1 MERAVLMATTG
12 TLAAL
17 GGAKL
22 ASSGLAGKA
31 AMAAV
36 MVAVV
41 GTTAAVTVAVLPAGF
56 GREPRRVLQPRA
68 VAPVV
73 ATPLPSPP
81 APPEVPPAPEPQS
94 VVQEPVPLPA
104 PRAAERVRASPIV
117 KAPVAPLAAPSS
129 PPPTATASSLAAELE
144 LLRAAK
150 AELDAGR
157 WESALTA
164 IARHDTE
171 FPEGVLGLEADVI
184 RVLAWCGQGRTGEAL
199 ERAHQLRTRAPN
211 SPAISRLAGSCVE
224 L

>member
-1 MERAVLMATTG
+1 MERAVLMATTS

-17 GGAKL
+17 GGVKL
-22 ASSGLAGKA
+22 ASSSLAGKA

-56 GREPRRVLQPRA
+56 GREPRRPLPARA
-68 VAPVV
+68 VAPQVV
-73 ATPLPSPP
+73 KPP
-81 APPEVPPAPEPQS
+81 PPPAAPPEVVKPEPQS
-94 VVQEPVPLPA
+94 VVQEPDALAA
-104 PRAAERVRASPIV
+104 PRAVERVRASPVV
-117 KAPVAPLAAPSS
+117 KAPPPPLAAPSS
-129 PPPTATASSLAAELE
+129 PPPAPPTASSLAAELE

-150 AELDAGR
+150 VELDAGR
-157 WESALTA
+157 WESALQA
-164 IARHDTE
+164 ITRHDTE
-171 FPEGVLGLEADVI
+171 FPEGALGLEADVI